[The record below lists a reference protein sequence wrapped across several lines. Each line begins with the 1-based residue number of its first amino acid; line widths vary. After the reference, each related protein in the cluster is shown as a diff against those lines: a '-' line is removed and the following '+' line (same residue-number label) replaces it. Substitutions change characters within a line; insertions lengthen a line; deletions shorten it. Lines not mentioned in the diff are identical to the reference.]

1 MAEET
6 GKTKSWKVYA
16 LGIALIISGISGCTV
31 TVLRD
36 GDISGGVTQGVE
48 GVKQGAE
55 VIQSGELPVSAEQK

>member
-6 GKTKSWKVYA
+6 GKTKSWRVYA

-48 GVKQGAE
+48 SRAR
-55 VIQSGELPVSAEQK
+55 S